1 MWNRMVENLP
11 SVLEHFLAGCS
22 SCFVE
27 FSAALEALSFALD
40 VACSALGIA
49 YSARDARRVKLPFA
63 LGVAYLTKNSLST
76 IQACNCKMTDA
87 VDSLILLPVVSL
99 HEYTGLLKNNNK
111 YSQKVL
117 SQKTTV

>member
-11 SVLEHFLAGCS
+11 SVLEHFLASCS

-49 YSARDARRVKLPFA
+49 YSARDACRVKLPFA
-63 LGVAYLTKNSLST
+63 LGVACSALGVAYLTTKS
-76 IQACNCKMTDA
+76 
-87 VDSLILLPVVSL
+87 V
-99 HEYTGLLKNNNK
+99 
-111 YSQKVL
+111 QKFHSYRQFKL
-117 SQKTTV
+117 